1 MVSGLPPAA
10 VIAMLTDPAVQA
22 QAEALAQPVENGYRS
37 YTATLLRALTIPRH
51 LIPGGAAAHGTGSRP
66 RERAA
71 S

>member
-1 MVSGLPPAA
+1 
-10 VIAMLTDPAVQA
+10 MLTDPAVRA
-22 QAEALAQPVENGYRS
+22 QADALALPVDNGYRS

-51 LIPGGAAAHGTGSRP
+51 LIPAAAQEAARGP